1 MINAKSTT
9 KKSPASRHS
18 EDETRHRNMQIGTRR
33 SDGLESAF
41 ALLTDKANGQEF
53 GENSL
58 TRHICTTHSRGP
70 SARLAHPLRDR
81 SAAQDDSFNIF
92 LRASVSPLWIFKPGP
107 EQMLHG
113 TGAAR
118 IVFMKTERW
127 LLLFITAISLTGTVF
142 AQAGRRAAPPPK
154 TADKCLLKENINE
167 DISAQVAKFK
177 LVSMPFSVNGL
188 SDAERK
194 MVYKLVEAS
203 QFLESIYWR
212 QSDPKG
218 LELYKRLLGCNQV
231 MNQKIRRFLMINGSR
246 YDLLENNKP
255 FVGSDPFLPGHSLYP
270 AGIARQ
276 EIEAYVA
283 KHPEKK
289 AQIYSPFTVVKR
301 QGAELVAVPYHI
313 EYKPWLTGAAA
324 ALRQA
329 AALSPDKAFANF
341 LRLRADALLTDD
353 YYKSDIAWLDL
364 ENPKFDIIFAPYETY
379 LDDLL
384 GVKTSYGTA
393 VMIRN
398 QEESAALDNFKKNV
412 PEIQDAL
419 PLAPE
424 DRPSMQGKS
433 TPMEV
438 MDTPFR
444 AGDLRHG
451 YQAVADNLPNDPRI
465 HQEKGTKKIFFK
477 NFMDARV
484 NYVVLPIGKQLMR
497 EDQAALASME
507 GYLAVVLMHEICHG
521 LGPAYARTSTGKAD
535 IRESIGPAYAGLE
548 EAKADIVGLFALNWL
563 MDKGVVQKDQAN
575 GFYASHVAGIFRT
588 VRFGVAEAHGRA
600 EMMEFNYFAEQ
611 GAIALDS
618 KIGKYAIDF
627 TKMPQAVATL
637 AKELLEIEATGD
649 RNRAEQWL
657 KKYDFMPAELKSALI
672 SVKDVPVDVD
682 PVSAFGEQIQ

>member
-1 MINAKSTT
+1 M
-9 KKSPASRHS
+9 
-18 EDETRHRNMQIGTRR
+18 ETR
-33 SDGLESAF
+33 
-41 ALLTDKANGQEF
+41 
-53 GENSL
+53 
-58 TRHICTTHSRGP
+58 
-70 SARLAHPLRDR
+70 
-81 SAAQDDSFNIF
+81 
-92 LRASVSPLWIFKPGP
+92 
-107 EQMLHG
+107 
-113 TGAAR
+113 AAR
-118 IVFMKTERW
+118 IVTMTTNRW
-127 LLLFITAISLTGTVF
+127 LLVSILTIAASSLAP

-154 TADKCLLKENINE
+154 QADKCLLHENINE
-167 DISAQVAKFK
+167 DIAAQVAKFK

-231 MNQKIRRFLMINGSR
+231 MNQKIRRFLLINGSR

-255 FVGSDPFLPGHSLYP
+255 FVGSDPFLPGRALYP
-270 AGIARQ
+270 AGLTHQ

-289 AQIYSPFTVVKR
+289 AQIYSPYTVIKR
-301 QGAELVAVPYHI
+301 QGAELVTIPYHV

-324 ALRQA
+324 ALREA
-329 AALSPDKAFANF
+329 AALSPDKAFAAF

-353 YYKSDIAWLDL
+353 YYKSDIAWLEL

-379 LDDLL
+379 LDDVL
-384 GVKTSYGTA
+384 GVKTSYGAA
-393 VMIRN
+393 VMNRN
-398 QEESAALDNFKKNV
+398 QTESAKLDTFMKYV
-412 PEIQDAL
+412 PEIQETL
-419 PLAPE
+419 PLPPE
-424 DRPSMQGKS
+424 DRPSLQGKS

-465 HQEKGTKKIFFK
+465 HQEKGSKKMFFK

-484 NYVVLPIGKQLMR
+484 NYVVLPIGKLLMR
-497 EDQAALASME
+497 EDQAALASMD
-507 GYLAVVLMHEICHG
+507 GYFTVVLMHEICHA
-521 LGPAYARTSTGKAD
+521 LGPAFARTSAGQAD
-535 IRESIGPAYAGLE
+535 IRESIGPTFSGLE
-548 EAKADIVGLFALNWL
+548 EAKADIVGLLALNWL
-563 MDKGVVQKDQAN
+563 MEKGVLPKEQAPA
-575 GFYASHVAGIFRT
+575 FYASHVAGIFRT

-611 GAIALDS
+611 GAITHDP
-618 KIGKYAIDF
+618 KTGRYAIDF
-627 TKMPQAVATL
+627 TKMQQAIATL

-649 RNRAEQWL
+649 RNRAEQWF
-657 KKYDFMPAELKSALI
+657 KKYDSMPPELKSALANI
-672 SVKDVPVDVD
+672 KDVPVDID